1 MALGLPS
8 ITIAFKSTSAT
19 AIERSTRGIVAMIL
33 KDDISTA
40 VAGVRTVDIDEN
52 FAAGDTISFG
62 GVTFTATTAKQDAT
76 DFEVGAD
83 IATTAENI
91 VTALNANTTINAL
104 YMATASSNVIT
115 VTEKTAGG
123 GNTPGE
129 FTATGTGEIADGTVV
144 NSSATG
150 KDPYT
155 IYTETDIPDGLTD
168 NNKEQIELAL
178 MGYQTAPKHILVYT
192 QGTTVSGYADALL
205 KLESA
210 RWDYLVIP
218 DIATADVQTIATWIK
233 GLRTTKDKKVKAVLP
248 NCAADSEGI
257 INFTNTKIVT
267 SSKTYTTAQYCSRI
281 AGIICGT
288 PMTISCTFAPLS
300 EVVDCDKY
308 TKDQMDTKV
317 GNGELFIMFDGT
329 KYKIARG
336 VNSFVTTIEGKNDS
350 FKKIKLVDC
359 MDMIHDDIK
368 DTANDSYIGKYA
380 NGYDNKCLLI
390 SAIQGY
396 FDELELDGLLD
407 PGKNRCSLDLAAQ
420 KAYLI
425 ANGDYTSAE
434 LAAMKDQAIKEANTR
449 DQVFLAAAIKILDAI
464 EEITLNI
471 SI

>member
-1 MALGLPS
+1 MSLGLPS
-8 ITIAFKSTSAT
+8 ITIAFKSTAAT
-19 AIERSTRGIVAMIL
+19 AVERSTRGIVAMIL
-33 KDDISTA
+33 KDNISNA
-40 VAGVRTVDIDEN
+40 VVGSRTVVVDTN
-52 FAAGDTISFG
+52 FVANDTIVFG
-62 GVTFTATTAKQDAT
+62 GVTFTATTAKEDAN

-83 IATTAENI
+83 AGTTAANIATAIND
-91 VTALNANTTINAL
+91 NTTLNAL
-104 YMATASSNVIT
+104 YTAAASTNAIT

-123 GNTPGE
+123 GNTPSA
-129 FTATGTGEIADGTVV
+129 FTTIGTGTISDSSVT

-150 KDPYT
+150 LDPYT
-155 IYTETDIPDGLTD
+155 IYTEDDIPSGLTA

-192 QGTTVSGYADALL
+192 QGTAVTGYADTLL
-205 KLESA
+205 ALESA
-210 RWDYLVIP
+210 AWDYLVIP
-218 DIATADVQTIATWIK
+218 DIATADVMTIATWIK
-233 GLRTTKDKKVKAVLP
+233 GLRTTKDKEVKAVLP
-248 NCAADSEGI
+248 NCAADNEGI
-257 INFTNTKIVT
+257 VNFTNTKIVT
-267 SSKTYTTAQYCSRI
+267 SDKTYTTAQYCSRI

-308 TKDQMDTKV
+308 TKDQMDTKI

-380 NGYDNKCLLI
+380 NSYDNKCLLI

-396 FDELELDGLLD
+396 FDELELEGLLD
-407 PGKNRCSLDLAAQ
+407 PGKNSCSIDLASQ
-420 KAYLI
+420 TDYLLS
-425 ANGDYTSAE
+425 NGDYTKAE
-434 LAAMKDQAIKEANTR
+434 LAAMKNQAIKEANTR
-449 DQVFLAAAIKILDAI
+449 DEVFLAAAIKILDAI
-464 EEITLNI
+464 ETITLNI